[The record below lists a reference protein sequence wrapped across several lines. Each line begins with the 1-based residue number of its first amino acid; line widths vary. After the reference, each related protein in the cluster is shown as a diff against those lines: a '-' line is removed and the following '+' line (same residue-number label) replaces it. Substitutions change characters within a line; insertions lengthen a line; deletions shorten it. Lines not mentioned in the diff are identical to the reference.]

1 MALVAGVNIPDNKRV
16 EIALRSVYG
25 VGPAVAKRVV
35 EDSALPGNPRV
46 RELSEDELNRLRSAL
61 DRSGA
66 IIEGDLRREVQM
78 NVRRLI
84 DIGSYRGLRHR
95 RGPHVDSARRRMP
108 GPSAAA
114 GVRSPTRRRSPPRP
128 PVVRRSPDE
137 ALWPERKK
145 YPDHLRSCGWH
156 RSLIHPP
163 GGGAKIKNAE
173 KSSHTTS

>member
-16 EIALRSVYG
+16 DISLQTVYG

-35 EDSALPGNPRV
+35 EEAALPGNPRV
-46 RELSEDELNRLRSAL
+46 RELSEEELNRLRGAL

-95 RGPHVDSARRRMP
+95 RGLPARGQRTKTNARTKRGRRR
-108 GPSAAA
+108 AIAN
-114 GVRSPTRRRSPPRP
+114 
-128 PVVRRSPDE
+128 
-137 ALWPERKK
+137 KK
-145 YPDHLRSCGWH
+145 KVGH
-156 RSLIHPP
+156 
-163 GGGAKIKNAE
+163 
-173 KSSHTTS
+173 